1 MGDIKAQWEQR
12 QRELGNTTR
21 AVLFKNLP
29 EGFNDRLHRAHVR
42 FLVGNLPAV
51 TRTLLDV
58 GCGYGRTAAA
68 IKDTFPAIDINGVE
82 LCEEFARAFEA
93 SIGPCFMGSVAQFH
107 TTKDYDAIT
116 IVTLLMY
123 LDREEQQAVLAKLWK
138 HLRPGGR
145 MLLIEPYF
153 NLLISWRRK
162 FRVQTLAPTGGEV
175 AYFRHGE
182 FVELLSTA
190 IPEARLTRM
199 TRFNMPFAGFPT
211 LHLGAVLEKPG
222 KPSQP
227 A

>member
-29 EGFNDRLHRAHVR
+29 GSFNERLHKAHVR
-42 FLVGNLPAV
+42 FLVNNLPAG
-51 TRTLLDV
+51 TQTLLDV

-68 IKDTFPAIDINGVE
+68 IKGEFPAIAINGVE
-82 LCEEFARAFEA
+82 LCAEFARAFEA
-93 SIGPCFMGSVAQFH
+93 SIGPCFTGSVAEFQ
-107 TTKDYDAIT
+107 TTKTYDAIT

-123 LDREEQQAVLAKLWK
+123 LDRAQQQEVLAKLWTY
-138 HLRPGGR
+138 LRPGGR

-153 NLLISWRRK
+153 NLLTSLRRK

-175 AYFRHGE
+175 VYFRRRE
-182 FVELLSTA
+182 FAELLSAA
-190 IPEARLTRM
+190 IPEARLVTM
-199 TRFNMPFAGFPT
+199 ARFNMPLAGFPT

-222 KPSQP
+222 SAAKVS
-227 A
+227 